1 MYLQFVLLL
10 FLCRAIGKVY
20 SEGKMLKGK
29 KKVAT
34 WQEETVSILQV
45 EIKPSSPLFI
55 QYLVVG
61 KS

>member
-1 MYLQFVLLL
+1 
-10 FLCRAIGKVY
+10 
-20 SEGKMLKGK
+20 MLKGK

-61 KS
+61 KSGGISNQALAPAQRLHAARKS

>member
-1 MYLQFVLLL
+1 
-10 FLCRAIGKVY
+10 
-20 SEGKMLKGK
+20 MLKGK